1 MDNICYIIPLSDLA
15 DWVGIGVDFVVGVG
29 IGGILAYYIP
39 KRLNDSRSLKDF
51 YISEIKD
58 VKVEFNELC
67 KQISIGGMNAIV
79 MKETFKQ
86 LSIRLNDIQYSINN
100 NLKLDLNIVSF
111 IESTQGFI
119 TSADEIN
126 EQYESEY
133 LILASATKR
142 ELVER
147 QELFNRNVLSAI
159 ARINDV
165 G

>member
-1 MDNICYIIPLSDLA
+1 MDIVYYIMPLSDLT
-15 DWVGIGVDFVVGVG
+15 DWVSIGVDLVVGLM
-29 IGGILAYYIP
+29 IGGVLAYFIP

-51 YISEIKD
+51 YISEIRD

-67 KQISIGGMNAIV
+67 KQISIGKMNAVV

-86 LSIRLNDIQYSINN
+86 LSIRLNDIQYSVNN
-100 NLKLDLNIVSF
+100 HLKLDLNIVSF

-126 EQYESEY
+126 EQYESKY

-142 ELVER
+142 ELVKR

>member
-1 MDNICYIIPLSDLA
+1 MDIVYYIMPLSDLI
-15 DWVGIGVDFVVGVG
+15 DCVGIGVDLLVGLF
-29 IGGILAYYIP
+29 IGGVLAYFIP

-51 YISEIKD
+51 YISEIRD

-67 KQISIGGMNAIV
+67 KQISIGKMNAV
-79 MKETFKQ
+79 AMKETFKQ
-86 LSIRLNDIQYSINN
+86 LSIRLNDIQYSINR
-100 NLKLDLNIVSF
+100 NLKLNLNIVTF
-111 IESTQGFI
+111 IESMQNFI

-133 LILASATKR
+133 VILESTTKR
-142 ELVER
+142 ELIKK

-159 ARINDV
+159 AGINAV